1 MFIEQIFLGAAA
13 LLMRI
18 RLRETRKQLTFS
30 LSHRVC
36 YLFSDDWLSRN
47 KRHNFIVRKMFKLTA
62 IFTPF
67 FTVAAFGPT
76 SSSITLSVRLFVVAH
91 LTRKRAFVSCTS
103 HGGQQ

>member
-1 MFIEQIFLGAAA
+1 MFIEQIFLRAAA

-18 RLRETRKQLTFS
+18 RLREIRKQLTLS

-36 YLFSDDWLSRN
+36 YLLGDDWLSRN
-47 KRHNFIVRKMFKLTA
+47 KRQNFVVRKMFKLIA

-76 SSSITLSVRLFVVAH
+76 SSSITLSVRLLAVAR
-91 LTRKRAFVSCTS
+91 LT
-103 HGGQQ
+103 